1 MSMSAEQERRET
13 RMLERALEY
22 LQLGYPIFPVCSPKM
37 GLHQHRGQP
46 CKNVGKTPL
55 IAWQA
60 FQTRL
65 PTIDEVRTWWDRWP
79 LANIGMVTG
88 KLSGVVVLD
97 ADSGDAKKTAMEKGG
112 LDRTPA
118 VFTGKSG
125 GIHYWLAHP
134 GEDVSNFARKLPGLD
149 FRGDGGYVLVP
160 PSAHVSGAVY
170 RWVDGT
176 VGMTPAPVPSWL
188 MDLLH
193 DKPGGSEST
202 SDDHAPLDLG
212 SFVAGIPEGKR
223 DDAMWRLASKL
234 RNDNIPR
241 QYAEAMMRQAARAC
255 RPAFDEDVALEKVAR
270 AYRLYEPE
278 QTFRVTK
285 DAAGLGSVPVNEY
298 PIQTFADL
306 LNMRPDGAACI
317 IEGLLWRGR
326 CHWIFSDPGTGK
338 TLFLFAALLHI
349 AAGQPFC
356 ERDVQQGA
364 ALIIEEDSPL
374 SVLAEY
380 GANLAD
386 IYELPDDLPVYV
398 NKLTGLRLTDQS
410 GYQTLVST
418 VESCPQKP
426 SVVLLDA
433 SERLVPSDRYTTRE
447 LDWLARFI
455 QWCLSEDITIMII
468 DHTTKERPKK
478 GEAPIDPMK
487 RLFGARAKS
496 SISDIMVY
504 FDGGISKGT
513 IRVSFEK
520 FRGEYPPNYNI
531 LFDAADGFSIK
542 ADRAVPKSPAE
553 QAVLRF
559 FNNNAAEG
567 YTVQEIETATGLK
580 RRTLERVL
588 TIFTQRGWVIAS
600 GSTRS
605 RTYRSNPA
613 VGGLFG

>member
-1 MSMSAEQERRET
+1 
-13 RMLERALEY
+13 MLERALGY
-22 LQLGYPIFPVCSPKM
+22 LQLGYPIFPVCSPLM
-37 GLHQHRGQP
+37 GMHQHRGKP
-46 CKNVGKTPL
+46 CQNVGKRPL
-55 IAWQA
+55 IAWEA
-60 FQTRL
+60 FQTRM
-65 PTIDEVRTWWDRWP
+65 PTIEEVRTWWDRWP
-79 LANIGMVTG
+79 LANIGMPTG
-88 KLSGVVVLD
+88 RLSGIVVLD
-97 ADSGDAKKTAMEKGG
+97 ADSSDAKKVAMDQGG
-112 LDRTPA
+112 VDRTPA
-118 VFTGKSG
+118 VWTGKPG

-134 GEDVSNFARKLPGLD
+134 GEEVSNFVAGKKRYPGLD

-160 PSAHVSGAVY
+160 PSRHVSGAEY
-170 RWVDGT
+170 RWVDAT
-176 VGMTPAPVPSWL
+176 VGMTPAPVPPWL

-193 DKPGGSEST
+193 GTTADTPAGDRQ
-202 SDDHAPLDLG
+202 DDHAPLDLNDIIG
-212 SFVAGIPEGKR
+212 GVPEGGR
-223 DDAMWRLASKL
+223 DDAMWRLACKL
-234 RNDNIPR
+234 RNDNLPR
-241 QYAEAMMRQAARAC
+241 QYAEAIVRQAARAC
-255 RPAFDEDVALEKVAR
+255 RPPFDEDVALEKVER
-270 AYRLYEPE
+270 AYRQYEPE

-298 PIQTFADL
+298 PIQTFSEL
-306 LNMRPDGAACI
+306 LNTRPDGAACI

-504 FDGGISKGT
+504 FDGGIGKGS
-513 IRVSFEK
+513 IQASFEK
-520 FRGEYPPNYNI
+520 FRGEYPPNYTV
-531 LFDAADGFSIK
+531 LFDASDGFTMRSE
-542 ADRAVPKSPAE
+542 RFTVKSPKE
-553 QAVLRF
+553 QIVMRF
-559 FNNNAAEG
+559 FNNSQLKEYAIG
-567 YTVQEIETATGLK
+567 EIEEATGVK
-580 RRTLERVL
+580 RRTLQRVLRVL
-588 TIFTQRGWVIAS
+588 TARGWLLES
-600 GSTRS
+600 GSTS
-605 RTYRSNPA
+605 NHAYRRNPLTSGA
-613 VGGLFG
+613 FG